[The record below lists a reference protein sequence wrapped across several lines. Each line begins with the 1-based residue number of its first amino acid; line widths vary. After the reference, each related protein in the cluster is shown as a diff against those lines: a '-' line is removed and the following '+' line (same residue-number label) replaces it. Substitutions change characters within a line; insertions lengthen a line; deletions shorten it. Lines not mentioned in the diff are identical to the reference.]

1 MSRIY
6 KYGYKLILF
15 YFLALGILGMCLYW
29 LSYPFF
35 EYATV
40 SSYISEVPQYFTFY
54 SNSDYSVINLLTA
67 FILIFLLGVH
77 FALIIGG
84 SLAVYWSEFIQSSTR
99 KKILN
104 FIEILTNIPLVVYG
118 YLLLVIFSRVL
129 DLDDSVFQNMLVTGV
144 ILGGMIL
151 PQLVFSITNILQS
164 IPYNQREGAYSL
176 GASRYRTAIMV
187 LIPSQV
193 KLFIAALINI
203 VTRAVAEILIV
214 LLLAGFTTEIVEVI
228 VSIIIISIISTTVS
242 QALKKSHGKD
252 A

>member
-1 MSRIY
+1 
-6 KYGYKLILF
+6 
-15 YFLALGILGMCLYW
+15 MCLYW

-35 EYATV
+35 EYATI

>member
-1 MSRIY
+1 
-6 KYGYKLILF
+6 
-15 YFLALGILGMCLYW
+15 MCLYW